1 MAENVPNSGRGTNI
15 QVQEIQRVP
24 NKKHPK
30 RHTPRH
36 IKIKMVKVKEKEDP
50 KSSKRKTT
58 CYVQGKY
65 NLLCTNGC
73 QQIFIRNFT
82 GQREWHD
89 IFKVSKEKKI
99 QLPTK
104 NSLSN
109 KVIIQNWRIYQEF
122 PIEQKLREFITTKP
136 ALLEILMRHF

>member
-15 QVQEIQRVP
+15 QVQETQRVP

-89 IFKVSKEKKI
+89 IFKVSKEKKKKTSFQPRI
-99 QLPTK
+99 LYQTR
-104 NSLSN
+104 LSF
-109 KVIIQNWRIYQEF
+109 RIEKYIKSF
-122 PIEQKLREFITTKP
+122 P
-136 ALLEILMRHF
+136 

>member
-15 QVQEIQRVP
+15 QVQETQRVP

-89 IFKVSKEKKI
+89 IFKVSKEKKKK
-99 QLPTK
+99 PA
-104 NSLSN
+104 SN
-109 KVIIQNWRIYQEF
+109 QEF
-122 PIEQKLREFITTKP
+122 SIKQGYHSELKNISRVSHRAKTKGVY
-136 ALLEILMRHF
+136 HH